1 MNWQFVI
8 ENRPGGNGFIATTA
22 VKGAAPDGYTLLMA
36 HTGEFA
42 VNPALFDNVPYEL
55 ERDFMPITMV
65 SDSPMLYLATVSAP
79 FNTFQELVAQAKAKP
94 GAISFGSAGN
104 GSINHLAGEWLAQAA
119 GIQLLH
125 VPYKGGA
132 PAAAA
137 VAAGDVQFGVMA
149 VPGAAPHI
157 KSGRGKV
164 IGITTAKKS
173 PLDPSWATP
182 RDAGIPDL
190 DASIWVG
197 LFAPKGTPQAIVDTH
212 QQGSARDA
220 RSARSAEELHR
231 EGRRRGDR
239 HDAGRVPGAHQ
250 GRRRALQGRSCKAAR
265 RQGRTK
271 HAAADPRRPETR
283 EVASLRGANCAG
295 ATFEDGGATAGFAAR
310 ARSKRNLQVPMD
322 SERRAQVRGDGDG
335 GAEAQR
341 GVLLRRAAAPHQARS
356 STATMLGMTYGEHVD
371 NALIA
376 IRN

>member
-1 MNWQFVI
+1 MRIVLLVLALVASVAQGQEYPNKPIRMLVPFAPGGAVDTAARVLAQAMQQRLNWQFVI

-22 VKGAAPDGYTLLMA
+22 VAKSAPDGYTLLMA

-65 SDSPMLYLATVSAP
+65 SDAPMLYLATAKAP

-94 GAISFGSAGN
+94 GEITFGSAGN

-137 VAAGDVQFGVMA
+137 VAAGDVHFGVMA
-149 VPGAAPHI
+149 APGALPHI

-197 LFAPKGTPQAIVDTH
+197 LFAPKGTPQAVVDKVNQEVRAALSDADVKRRFVDT
-212 QQGSARDA
+212 
-220 RSARSAEELHR
+220 
-231 EGRRRGDR
+231 
-239 HDAGRVPGAHQ
+239 
-250 GRRRALQGRSCKAAR
+250 
-265 RQGRTK
+265 
-271 HAAADPRRPETR
+271 
-283 EVASLRGANCAG
+283 
-295 ATFEDGGATAGFAAR
+295 
-310 ARSKRNLQVPMD
+310 
-322 SERRAQVRGDGDG
+322 
-335 GAEAQR
+335 GAEAVGMAPAEFLARIKADAERYKRVVQKA
-341 GVLLRRAAAPHQARS
+341 GVKP
-356 STATMLGMTYGEHVD
+356 G
-371 NALIA
+371 
-376 IRN
+376 

>member
-1 MNWQFVI
+1 MKRLFTGLLLLVSLNSYSQDYPNKPIRMLVPFAPGGAVDTTARVLGQAMQQRLNWQFVI
-8 ENRPGGNGFIATTA
+8 DNRPGGNGFIATTA
-22 VKGAAPDGYTLLMA
+22 VAKSAPDGYTLLMA

-42 VNPALFDNVPYEL
+42 VNPALFNDVPYEL
-55 ERDFMPITMV
+55 ERDFVAITMV
-65 SDSPMLYLATVSAP
+65 SDAPMLYLANVNAP

-94 GAISFGSAGN
+94 GSISFSSAGS

-149 VPGAAPHI
+149 VPGASPHL

-197 LFAPKGTPQAIVDTH
+197 LFAPKGTPQAIVDRINREVRATLALPEV
-212 QQGSARDA
+212 QKQFIEKAGGEAIGMTPAEFLARIKADA
-220 RSARSAEELHR
+220 QRY
-231 EGRRRGDR
+231 
-239 HDAGRVPGAHQ
+239 GRVIKQGNVKPG
-250 GRRRALQGRSCKAAR
+250 
-265 RQGRTK
+265 
-271 HAAADPRRPETR
+271 
-283 EVASLRGANCAG
+283 
-295 ATFEDGGATAGFAAR
+295 
-310 ARSKRNLQVPMD
+310 
-322 SERRAQVRGDGDG
+322 
-335 GAEAQR
+335 
-341 GVLLRRAAAPHQARS
+341 
-356 STATMLGMTYGEHVD
+356 
-371 NALIA
+371 
-376 IRN
+376 

>member
-1 MNWQFVI
+1 MRFIIGITLALTLATSFAQDYPNKPIRMLVPFAPGGAVDTTARVLAQAMQQRVNWQFVI

-22 VKGAAPDGYTLLMA
+22 VAKSAPDGYTLLMA

-65 SDSPMLYLATVSAP
+65 SDAPMLYLANAKAP

-94 GAISFGSAGN
+94 GEITFGSAGN

-137 VAAGDVQFGVMA
+137 VASGDVHFGVMA
-149 VPGAAPHI
+149 APGALPHI

-197 LFAPKGTPQAIVDTH
+197 LFAPKGTPQAIVDKVN
-212 QQGSARDA
+212 QEVRAALSDA
-220 RSARSAEELHR
+220 DVK
-231 EGRRRGDR
+231 RRFVD
-239 HDAGRVPGAHQ
+239 
-250 GRRRALQGRSCKAAR
+250 
-265 RQGRTK
+265 T
-271 HAAADPRRPETR
+271 
-283 EVASLRGANCAG
+283 
-295 ATFEDGGATAGFAAR
+295 
-310 ARSKRNLQVPMD
+310 
-322 SERRAQVRGDGDG
+322 
-335 GAEAQR
+335 GAEA
-341 GVLLRRAAAPHQARS
+341 V
-356 STATMLGMTYGEHVD
+356 GMTPAEFLSRIKADAERYKRVVQKAGVKPG
-371 NALIA
+371 
-376 IRN
+376 